1 MIVGWWVTQIAT
13 LISNTLFSLNIFITR
28 YSFHFNTM
36 DKDKLQTVYTFQV
49 QPLVYTIG
57 PIVHPLKVSLEDLY
71 NGRLYFIFIL
81 YFCTAHMRS
90 QAISIQIGKSLKHY
104 NNLGVDI
111 MPIS

>member
-13 LISNTLFSLNIFITR
+13 LISNTLLFVKHLYYTLFISLYTI
-28 YSFHFNTM
+28 

-90 QAISIQIGKSLKHY
+90 QAISIQIGKSLKHD